1 MITKT
6 TNSEIKNMQLSTERG
21 VEFSVRDKTTDCFSE
36 ETLKSISRLG
46 EVLRRIDRR
55 MKNDGFCIRYGN
67 IVKR

>member
-6 TNSEIKNMQLSTERG
+6 TNSKIKKIKLSTEQG
-21 VEFSVRDKTTDCFSE
+21 VEFSVREKIQDCFSE
-36 ETLKSISRLG
+36 ETLKSISKLG

-67 IVKR
+67 ITKR